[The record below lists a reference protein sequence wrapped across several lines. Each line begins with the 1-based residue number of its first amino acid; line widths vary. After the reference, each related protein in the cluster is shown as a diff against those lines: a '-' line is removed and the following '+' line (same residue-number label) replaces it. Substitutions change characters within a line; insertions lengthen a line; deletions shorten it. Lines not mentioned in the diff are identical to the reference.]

1 MALKRK
7 GRNKSGRIWHNE
19 ESLYPVLHVTNSL
32 KDYQKEL
39 VGKEVESLFELGMVG
54 SSFADVL
61 KKAENFNTKLQ
72 NFGDS
77 FTNINSAAGQFVQVR
92 EGIVDTVSETQN
104 KVEEL
109 KGTSLQVERSY
120 MDMEKTFEHL
130 QMAVK
135 GIRHCMSKIVS
146 IADETNILAMNASIE
161 AARAGQEG
169 KGFSI
174 VAAKVKALAEQIKD
188 LTNEVDTGIHEVEC
202 GTNELNENISASKQA
217 LDQNIDTVNNTYD
230 SFHRITDSADG
241 ASSVQMEISSVI
253 ENSQRELQ
261 VICQFFDEITNQ
273 YQEVMKH
280 IERAGNLGTT
290 KSAMF
295 EDMDNMLS
303 QIPPI
308 IHDEDPR

>member
-7 GRNKSGRIWHNE
+7 GRKSGQIWHDE

-32 KDYQKEL
+32 KDYEKEL
-39 VGKEVESLFELGMVG
+39 VDKEVESLFELGMVG
-54 SSFADVL
+54 SSFAEVL
-61 KKAENFNTKLQ
+61 KKAEHFNEKLQ
-72 NFGDS
+72 DFGIS
-77 FTNINSAAGQFVQVR
+77 FTNINSAAGQFAQVR
-92 EGIVDTVSETQN
+92 EGIVDTVSETQD

-109 KGTSLQVERSY
+109 KGTSMQVERSY
-120 MDMEKTFEHL
+120 KDMEKTFEQL
-130 QMAVK
+130 QMAIK

-174 VAAKVKALAEQIKD
+174 VAAKVKALADQIKD

-202 GTNELNENISASKQA
+202 GANELNENISASKQA
-217 LDQNIDTVNNTYD
+217 LDQNIDTVNNTYE
-230 SFHRITDSADG
+230 SFHRITKSADG
-241 ASSVQMEISSVI
+241 AASVQMEISGVI
-253 ENSQRELQ
+253 ESSQRELQ
-261 VICQFFDEITNQ
+261 VICQFFDEITSQ

-295 EDMDNMLS
+295 EDIDNMLS
-303 QIPPI
+303 QIPPM
-308 IHDEDPR
+308 IHDENPQ